1 MRRSPQDNRDSS
13 LRIGRRA
20 LVLFGLQAAAV
31 GALGMRMHQLQM
43 VETDR
48 FRLLAEENR
57 ISLRLIPPA
66 RGAIL
71 DRNGIVLAEN
81 EQNYRI
87 VIVREEARDVAAV
100 LERLSRIVTLD
111 EEARERVLRDVMR
124 RRPFVPVTVL
134 DRLDWDQVAA
144 VALNAPALPGITAD
158 MGLSRIYPLRQDTA
172 HVVGYVGPVSE
183 ADLQRADDQDPI
195 LQYPKFQIGK
205 VGVEARLDRT
215 LRGRAGSRQ
224 IEVNALGRIMREL
237 ERREGT
243 PGATVRL
250 TLDARL
256 QNYAQARLGEDSA
269 SAVVMDIRNGD
280 ILAMASSPSFDP
292 NLFVEGI
299 SVADFRAL
307 LESRYR
313 PLAAKAV
320 QGTYPPGSTFK
331 MVVALA
337 ALADG
342 LVTPEETVFCPG
354 HYDAA
359 GRRFHCWKRGGHG
372 RMNLRDGLSES
383 CDVYYY
389 DIAQRVGIDRIAEV
403 AEQLGLG
410 IRHDLPLSGIATGLN
425 PNRAWKQRV
434 HGQAWRIGD
443 TINAGIGQGY
453 VLSSPVQLAVMT
465 ARIATGLKVEPRLV
479 RAIDGAEEPQP
490 QPEPLGFPA
499 RMMADMRAGMYD
511 CVNRR
516 NGTAWSSRIAIREA
530 AMSGKTGTSQVRNI
544 SAAERASGVLQTDQL
559 PWERRNHALF
569 VAYAPFDAP
578 RYAVSVVVE
587 HGGSGSGA
595 AAPIARDIMIEALF
609 DSDPPLAAWPAE
621 QRDRAERMRRELNL
635 QDFNTGIAAGRTRA

>member
-1 MRRSPQDNRDSS
+1 MRRSPQDSRDSA
-13 LRIGRRA
+13 LRISRRA
-20 LVLFGLQAAAV
+20 LVLFGVQAAAV

-57 ISLRLIPPA
+57 IALRLIPPA
-66 RGAIL
+66 RGPIL

-87 VIVREEARDVAAV
+87 IIVREEARDVPAV
-100 LERLSRIVTLD
+100 LERLSRIVPLD
-111 EEARERVLRDVMR
+111 EDARERVLRDVMR

-144 VALNAPALPGITAD
+144 VAINAPALPGITAD
-158 MGLSRIYPLRQDTA
+158 MGLSRIYPLHHDTA
-172 HVVGYVGPVSE
+172 HVVGYVGPVSD
-183 ADLQRADDQDPI
+183 ADLRRADDQDPI

-205 VGVEARLDRT
+205 VGVEARLDRD
-215 LRGRAGSRQ
+215 LRGRAGSRR
-224 IEVNALGRIMREL
+224 IEVNAVGRVMREL
-237 ERREGT
+237 ERHEGT
-243 PGATVRL
+243 QGATVRM
-250 TLDARL
+250 TLDAQL
-256 QNYAQARLGEDSA
+256 QNYAQARLGEESA
-269 SAVVMDIRNGD
+269 SAVVMDVHSGD
-280 ILAMASSPSFDP
+280 ILAMASAPSFDP

-307 LESRYR
+307 LDNPFR
-313 PLAAKAV
+313 PLATKTV

-337 ALADG
+337 AVADG
-342 LVTPEETVFCPG
+342 LVSPDETVFCPG
-354 HYDAA
+354 HYDTA

-372 RMNLRDGLSES
+372 RMNLRDALSES
-383 CDVYYY
+383 CDTYFY

-403 AEQLGLG
+403 SELLGLG
-410 IRHDLPLSGIATGLN
+410 LRHDLPLSGIAAGLN

-434 HGQAWRIGD
+434 HGQAWRVGD

-465 ARIATGLKVEPRLV
+465 ARLATGRKVAPRLV
-479 RAIDGAEEPQP
+479 RAIDGAEEPV
-490 QPEPLGFPA
+490 PEAEALGFSEA
-499 RMMADMRAGMYD
+499 FLAQMRAGMYD

-516 NGTAWSSRIAIREA
+516 SGTAYASRIALREV

-544 SAAERASGVLQTDQL
+544 SAAERATGVLRTDQL

-569 VAYAPFDAP
+569 VAFAPHDAP

-587 HGGSGSGA
+587 HGGSGSGT
-595 AAPIARDIMIEALF
+595 AAPIARDIMIETLF
-609 DSDPPLAAWPAE
+609 EGAPPIEAWPTE
-621 QRDRAERMRRELNL
+621 QRGRAERLRRELNL
-635 QDFNTGIAAGRTRA
+635 RDFSPGAGAGRTRA